1 MNHMQPAPCGCRIV
15 GAGTEADPH
24 RIQFCPIHHGQQGA
38 IAITLVRMEQL
49 KQAITERDWTQTEF
63 QFDRVLRSL
72 TKQLHE
78 TNH

>member
-1 MNHMQPAPCGCRIV
+1 MSQVQPAPCGCQI
-15 GAGTEADPH
+15 AGDGTVADPH
-24 RIQFCPIHHGQQGA
+24 RIQFCPLHHAQQGA

-49 KQAITERDWTQTEF
+49 KQAIVTRDWTQTEF

>member
-1 MNHMQPAPCGCRIV
+1 MSHVQHAPCGCQIA
-15 GAGTEADPH
+15 GAGTVADPH
-24 RIQFCPIHHGQQGA
+24 RIQFCPLHHRQQGA

-49 KQAITERDWTQTEF
+49 KQGITERDWTQTEF